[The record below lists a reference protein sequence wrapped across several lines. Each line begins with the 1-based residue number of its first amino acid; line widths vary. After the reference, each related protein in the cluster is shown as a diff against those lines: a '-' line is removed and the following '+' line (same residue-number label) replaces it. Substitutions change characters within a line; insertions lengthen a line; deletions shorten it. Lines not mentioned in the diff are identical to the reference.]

1 MAVLKRFLSY
11 VEIKTKITSVF
22 PFLMTLAYLFY
33 TGIPIKPLPTLIFFL
48 GMLCFD
54 LTATTINNYFDT
66 KKNHQTLQ
74 FRRYTALSITVVLF
88 FISAALG
95 IYLFYLTDTVVLILG
110 GLCFIFGVLYSFG
123 PLPISHIPLGEFV
136 SGLFYGLMIPVIIVY
151 INTPRGA
158 LLSYFL
164 REGKLLIELNVRPA
178 ISLLLLSVLPFCL
191 TANIM
196 LANNIC
202 DLSHDVKVGRFT
214 LAYYLKE
221 HSLRVFSLLYY
232 LAYASVIVMVV
243 MGFLS
248 PLSLILLITIIQVQK
263 NINVFNNRQIKEE
276 TFIISIKNFLLII
289 VAHTILIFAGGLLSG
304 WAAK

>member
-1 MAVLKRFLSY
+1 MTVLKRFLSY
-11 VEIKTKITSVF
+11 VEIKTKITSIF
-22 PFLMTLAYLFY
+22 PFLMTLAYLFS
-33 TGIPIKPLPTLIFFL
+33 TGTSIKPLPTLIFFL

-74 FRRYTALSITVVLF
+74 FRRRTAFSITVLLF
-88 FISAALG
+88 FISSALG
-95 IYLFYLTDTVVLILG
+95 IYLFYLTDTVVLLLG
-110 GLCFIFGVLYSFG
+110 GLCFLFGVLYSFG
-123 PLPISHIPLGEFV
+123 PIPISHSPFGEIV
-136 SGLFYGLMIPVIIVY
+136 SGLFYGLLIPVIISY
-151 INTPRGA
+151 INMPQGA
-158 LLSYFL
+158 LLSHSL
-164 REGKLLIELNVRPA
+164 REGRLLIELNIKPA
-178 ISLLLLSVLPFCL
+178 ISLLLLSAVPFCL

-221 HSLRVFSLLYY
+221 HSLKVFSLLYY
-232 LAYASVIVMVV
+232 LAYISVIIMVV

-248 PLSLILLITIIQVQK
+248 PLSLILLITIIPVQK
-263 NINVFNNRQIKEE
+263 NIIVFNNRQIKEE

-289 VAHTILIFAGGLLSG
+289 ISHTILIFAGGL
-304 WAAK
+304 